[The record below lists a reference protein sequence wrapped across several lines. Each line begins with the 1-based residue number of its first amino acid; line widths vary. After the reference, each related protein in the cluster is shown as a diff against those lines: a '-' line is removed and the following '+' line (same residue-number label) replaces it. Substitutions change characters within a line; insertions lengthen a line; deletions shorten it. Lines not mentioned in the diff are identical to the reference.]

1 MQMVEHQCIDIY
13 CNESP
18 KFSKVIL
25 SWILLCLD
33 NLRQALVDSINK
45 KLLADPEEGC
55 STFRLLQLL
64 LFLLLDHSTP
74 LSDR

>member
-33 NLRQALVDSINK
+33 NLRQALVNSIN